1 MANLFNR
8 LSTKSVN
15 VEQNS
20 SELEIE
26 KKINVLDV
34 VKNSNAIHKI
44 QEASQTT
51 KENLSQVDRTTVINK
66 ATSLDYD
73 KIIKGVGAVGVF
85 LKPARAISPIV
96 FIFHR
101 SNFSRVLRP
110 TINKSF
116 AGKHHTFCLKL
127 SGVITVMPFGF
138 FMSEPSFANILLKL
152 TPMLTVNP
160 TSFTT
165 LALILRANASASS
178 KLCT

>member
-51 KENLSQVDRTTVINK
+51 KENLSQVQ
-66 ATSLDYD
+66 
-73 KIIKGVGAVGVF
+73 
-85 LKPARAISPIV
+85 
-96 FIFHR
+96 
-101 SNFSRVLRP
+101 
-110 TINKSF
+110 
-116 AGKHHTFCLKL
+116 
-127 SGVITVMPFGF
+127 
-138 FMSEPSFANILLKL
+138 LLQQ
-152 TPMLTVNP
+152 
-160 TSFTT
+160 
-165 LALILRANASASS
+165 
-178 KLCT
+178 

>member
-73 KIIKGVGAVGVF
+73 KIIKG
-85 LKPARAISPIV
+85 LRK
-96 FIFHR
+96 R
-101 SNFSRVLRP
+101 SMYYEK
-110 TINKSF
+110 NKNY
-116 AGKHHTFCLKL
+116 L
-127 SGVITVMPFGF
+127 
-138 FMSEPSFANILLKL
+138 
-152 TPMLTVNP
+152 
-160 TSFTT
+160 
-165 LALILRANASASS
+165 
-178 KLCT
+178 

>member
-51 KENLSQVDRTTVINK
+51 KENLSQVDRTTVISK

-73 KIIKGVGAVGVF
+73 KIIKGVGAVGCF
-85 LKPARAISPIV
+85 
-96 FIFHR
+96 
-101 SNFSRVLRP
+101 
-110 TINKSF
+110 
-116 AGKHHTFCLKL
+116 
-127 SGVITVMPFGF
+127 
-138 FMSEPSFANILLKL
+138 
-152 TPMLTVNP
+152 
-160 TSFTT
+160 
-165 LALILRANASASS
+165 
-178 KLCT
+178 